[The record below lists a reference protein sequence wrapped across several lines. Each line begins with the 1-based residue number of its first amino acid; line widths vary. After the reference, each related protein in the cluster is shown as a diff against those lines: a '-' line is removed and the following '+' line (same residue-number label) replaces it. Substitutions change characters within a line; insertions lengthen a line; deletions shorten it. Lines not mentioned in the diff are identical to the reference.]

1 MGKSKKLSHVLY
13 IDIEIDTDFNRIEA
27 VLRYL
32 VHDIDYPFED
42 IDMNFNNTSTSNFN
56 GNKSLLGE
64 KYEGME
70 NMKAILLD
78 LLQGGKYSTW
88 KPNEFIKLLKSNNIN
103 DRENAYSAFIK
114 RRPELNLPEDPYRCF
129 PDFTWEQT
137 FNESPYYSKE
147 ECKQKIAQIK
157 ENDEDLD
164 LDEEDE
170 PEVYLN
176 SIDPKI
182 PPQCLFRF
190 YGGNNN
196 NEYY

>member
-1 MGKSKKLSHVLY
+1 
-13 IDIEIDTDFNRIEA
+13 
-27 VLRYL
+27 
-32 VHDIDYPFED
+32 
-42 IDMNFNNTSTSNFN
+42 MNFSLN
-56 GNKSLLGE
+56 GNKTLLGE
-64 KYEGME
+64 KYEGLE

-78 LLQGGKYSTW
+78 LLRGGTYSTW
-88 KPNEFIKLLKSNNIN
+88 KPNDYINLMKNNN
-103 DRENAYSAFIK
+103 LHDRENAYNTFIE

-137 FNESPYYSKE
+137 YNDLESSPYYSKE
-147 ECKQKIAQIK
+147 ECKQKIAEIK
-157 ENDEDLD
+157 ETNEDLD
-164 LDEEDE
+164 LDEVDE

-190 YGGNNN
+190 YGGINN